1 MKKRTNIIILIS
13 LLGFT
18 LSNCIDE
25 FDAKIPDGG
34 VGLLVVEGN
43 IISDSTVVFSLSRT
57 FSLNEDDLPS
67 GYNKITADVSV
78 VGEDGSRIAG
88 TSIGD
93 GRYQVRI
100 GTLNKQVRYGLEI
113 VYEGDT
119 YNSELQYPIETAVIE
134 EVTFEQPEDYG
145 DIHIRLSTRN
155 TGATGPAYYIWT
167 YEEDWEVRAAFYSK
181 WIYDPVTDE
190 VHIYE
195 TAPYAQGWI
204 HAESTKTLV
213 GSTES
218 NAENLLKNKK
228 MYSFASDNLRAS
240 YYYST
245 LMKQRALSK
254 GEFEYYENKVKLSE
268 EMGGLFTPQP
278 SELPTNIT
286 CSNSDKQAIGYV
298 GVNMNVSEYRLYIST
313 NDIQYDN
320 PYECSLLPDGE
331 TENKSNYDLYIAGY
345 RIAFSEMT
353 GYQWAKKECTDV
365 RSLGATLN
373 KPSFWPL
380 PDRGY

>member
-1 MKKRTNIIILIS
+1 M
-13 LLGFT
+13 
-18 LSNCIDE
+18 
-25 FDAKIPDGG
+25 
-34 VGLLVVEGN
+34 
-43 IISDSTVVFSLSRT
+43 FSLSRT

-119 YNSELQYPIETAVIE
+119 YNSELQYPIETAAIE

-155 TGATGPAYYIWT
+155 AGATGPAYYIWT